1 MDSYLERRVSA
12 LVLSVSREAYWV
24 LSPPGSMSISR
35 VSDIL
40 SEYMKLVWENMVIV
54 LKLIC
59 QVIGAGQ
66 FKRKVRKE
74 HVHMKRRGCSM
85 T

>member
-40 SEYMKLVWENMVIV
+40 SEYMKLV
-54 LKLIC
+54 
-59 QVIGAGQ
+59 
-66 FKRKVRKE
+66 
-74 HVHMKRRGCSM
+74 
-85 T
+85 